1 MFSRA
6 TYLRMIASFLATFPV
21 HDISCS
27 GYSELFGV
35 SYGCVN
41 WFKVVLL
48 TDTKSLLQ
56 MQYFPKT
63 HQYNLVSIMHRFRQC
78 ISCFCIVW
86 TKYFVTHIFNILVEG
101 NLIFCFM
108 GSWENYFGSVG
119 RRSNNNNNNNDNN
132 NNNNIIIIIR
142 SVRVNTSKKILTSS

>member
-1 MFSRA
+1 
-6 TYLRMIASFLATFPV
+6 
-21 HDISCS
+21 
-27 GYSELFGV
+27 
-35 SYGCVN
+35 
-41 WFKVVLL
+41 
-48 TDTKSLLQ
+48 

-132 NNNNIIIIIR
+132 NNNNNIIIITTGCARGI
-142 SVRVNTSKKILTSS
+142 VTAVTACTAVFCLLIG

>member
-1 MFSRA
+1 
-6 TYLRMIASFLATFPV
+6 
-21 HDISCS
+21 
-27 GYSELFGV
+27 
-35 SYGCVN
+35 
-41 WFKVVLL
+41 
-48 TDTKSLLQ
+48 
-56 MQYFPKT
+56 
-63 HQYNLVSIMHRFRQC
+63 MHRFRQC

-86 TKYFVTHIFNILVEG
+86 TKYFVTHIFNIFVEG

-119 RRSNNNNNNNDNN
+119 RRSNNNNNNDNNNNNNNNNNNDNN